1 MIRLEVDKAPDGP
14 SEDQSLSLGGD
25 RLEDR
30 VPVVL
35 HTLHV
40 HHFVPVLV
48 GAFVQHT
55 VDNILC

>member
-1 MIRLEVDKAPDGP
+1 MEEAPDGP

-35 HTLHV
+35 HALHV
-40 HHFVPVLV
+40 HHFVLVLV
-48 GAFVQHT
+48 SAV
-55 VDNILC
+55 VLD